1 MKHGKC
7 SRCSHTLGQKQFK
20 RISNRHTHPKCVLIV
35 CGVCEKIQR
44 TSAPIDL
51 NSLFPTYP
59 HRCVSHSLV
68 LATFTRS
75 ALSQLFFFALHHSMP
90 RSDPIIFNSFP
101 SIRTNVSSF
110 DRFFAEV
117 NTVFVLHI
125 FNFCSLFNLLLF
137 FPCFCT

>member
-1 MKHGKC
+1 MHG
-7 SRCSHTLGQKQFK
+7 
-20 RISNRHTHPKCVLIV
+20 
-35 CGVCEKIQR
+35 
-44 TSAPIDL
+44 IDL

-110 DRFFAEV
+110 DRFFAEA
-117 NTVFVLHI
+117 NTVLVLYI

-137 FPCFCT
+137 CPCFCTWLLEFLLFCHQNSLHSFVFSLFFSFILLKSFFLYFFV